1 MDIRAALSGVR
12 HPACA
17 PKRLAM
23 TWFVEQRI
31 AWIKESVEI
40 FGYVNREHVMKK
52 FGVST
57 PQASVDIREVMR
69 RWPDLME
76 YDTSLKRYVDT
87 SGIRTVKEKK

>member
-1 MDIRAALSGVR
+1 
-12 HPACA
+12 
-17 PKRLAM
+17 M

-40 FGYVNREHVMKK
+40 FGYVSREHVMKK

-57 PQASVDIREVMR
+57 PQPSVDIREVMR

-87 SGIRTVKEKK
+87 AAIRTKGNER

>member
-1 MDIRAALSGVR
+1 
-12 HPACA
+12 
-17 PKRLAM
+17 M

-87 SGIRTVKEKK
+87 AAIRTKGNER